1 MKSDLLSTAKLKII
15 KQLQQPEQPKSLL
28 QGAGLTPS
36 VFLVASESLWRNGD
50 LCGVIHDGCC
60 QNACGQ
66 ACVSYM
72 DQDRKWSK
80 VKYRR

>member
-1 MKSDLLSTAKLKII
+1 MQADLLSTAKLKII
-15 KQLQQPEQPKSLL
+15 KQLQQPDKPKSLRY
-28 QGAGLTPS
+28 GTGLSPW
-36 VFLVASESLWRNGD
+36 VFLVASESLWRHGE
-50 LCGVIHDGCC
+50 LCGVVDDGCC

-80 VKYRR
+80 VKHRR